1 MCHCYY
7 RETVDH
13 LLLHYVKAYRLWSFV
28 FNTFRISWVLSRSVT
43 DFLFGWWNWLGK
55 HLSHI
60 WNLVPLCL
68 MWCIWRKR
76 NQRTFEDLD
85 RFDDQLFALFSGSF
99 FIGLGLGNWY
109 LVILCFCSLALS
121 SFVISASFMFLFFY
135 LFLFFLLCFVLI
147 CI

>member
-1 MCHCYY
+1 MRVKGIDFVDWCIMCHCYY
-7 RETVDH
+7 GETVDH
-13 LLLHYVKAYRLWSFV
+13 LLLYYVKAYRLWSFV
-28 FNTFRISWVLSRSVT
+28 FNTFRISWVLSRSIT
-43 DFLFGWWNWLGK
+43 DFLFGWWNSLGK

-60 WNLVPLCL
+60 WNLIPLCL

-85 RFDDQLFALFSGSF
+85 RFDDQLFALFSGSLF
-99 FIGLGLGNWY
+99 YWSRTWELASSD
-109 LVILCFCSLALS
+109 SLLLFLS
-121 SFVISASFMFLFFY
+121 SLF